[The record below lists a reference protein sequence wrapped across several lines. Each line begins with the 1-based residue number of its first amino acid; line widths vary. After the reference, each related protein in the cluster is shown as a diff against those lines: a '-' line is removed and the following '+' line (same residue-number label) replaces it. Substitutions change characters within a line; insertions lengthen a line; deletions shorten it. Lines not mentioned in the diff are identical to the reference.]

1 MKVLYIIVSYHI
13 YACII
18 QMRIIIYRRILFQ
31 IKRMEGA
38 ENRSVKSL
46 FIYFK
51 NCESNSFIKKII
63 FIHGGT
69 RDRILKLKNNT
80 HTQKDHIFRCI
91 VHKSYQS
98 KSFLLDT
105 FHKHERTYI

>member
-1 MKVLYIIVSYHI
+1 MQLDKNTKHKKYIHTHMYIYYIYIVYVLKVLYIIVSYHI
-13 YACII
+13 YECII

-63 FIHGGT
+63 YTRCGT
-69 RDRILKLKNNT
+69 RGE
-80 HTQKDHIFRCI
+80 I
-91 VHKSYQS
+91 VS
-98 KSFLLDT
+98 
-105 FHKHERTYI
+105 